1 LTRSPKSPSPQD
13 ADHAVCVVFTAVEGH
28 EHLAELWSLSTLL
41 LVSEGYMLTSRLYF
55 TIARLH
61 VRKVY
66 TPRTTLRE
74 AEGALLWQDTESVPV
89 RFHPK
94 LLIDLN

>member
-1 LTRSPKSPSPQD
+1 MRFAWCSRQLKATSIWRNYGPCQL
-13 ADHAVCVVFTAVEGH
+13 CF
-28 EHLAELWSLSTLL
+28 
-41 LVSEGYMLTSRLYF
+41 SEGYMLTSRLYF

-66 TPRTTLRE
+66 RPRTTLRE

>member
-1 LTRSPKSPSPQD
+1 
-13 ADHAVCVVFTAVEGH
+13 
-28 EHLAELWSLSTLL
+28 
-41 LVSEGYMLTSRLYF
+41 MLTSRLYF

-66 TPRTTLRE
+66 RPRTTLRE